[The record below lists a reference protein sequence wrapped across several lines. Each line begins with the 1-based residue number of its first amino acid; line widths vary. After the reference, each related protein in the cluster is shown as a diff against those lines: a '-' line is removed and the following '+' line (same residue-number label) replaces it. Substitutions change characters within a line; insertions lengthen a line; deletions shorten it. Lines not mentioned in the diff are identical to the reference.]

1 MPDVSTEVAIAT
13 TTLGSDQST
22 LVFSSIPSTYTDLRI
37 VVVRP
42 GSSGAGAGYPY
53 ISAINGSTTTDKS
66 YTYISGDGSTAS
78 TSRATNST
86 NILCASGGG
95 GAVSAFTVD
104 VFSYAGSTFKSFLI
118 ASAADTN
125 GGTSYVDRIVGMWRS
140 TSAITSITFASNA
153 GTNGFQTGTTATLYG
168 IL

>member
-1 MPDVSTEVAIAT
+1 MATTYEKIAT

-22 LVFSSIPSTYTDLRI
+22 LVFSSIPNTYTDLRI

-53 ISAINGSTTTDKS
+53 ISAVNGSTTTDKS
-66 YTYISGDGSTAS
+66 YTYISGDGATAS
-78 TSRATNST
+78 SSRTTNST

-104 VFSYAGSTFKSFLI
+104 VFYYAGSTNKTFLI
-118 ASAADTN
+118 TSMADTN
-125 GGTSYVDRIVGMWRS
+125 GAGYVDRIVGLWRN
-140 TSAITSITFASNA
+140 TDAITSITFASNA
-153 GTNGFQTGTTATLYG
+153 GTNGYQTGTIATLYG
-168 IL
+168 ILKA